1 MTAISDQHW
10 RCLCDRI
17 GAYLKR
23 RVFDP
28 IRAED
33 LLQETLL
40 RIAKQER
47 SIGSIRNVEAWA
59 IRIARNVLVDDL
71 RKNKAKLEEFVD
83 QIPSEEERE
92 EANYNSDVG
101 RWLVGYISELP
112 EAYGEAVRL
121 VDLEGIPQKEA
132 AKRIGI
138 SYSGFKSR
146 VQRGRAMIKELIQ
159 GCCRLELDARGN
171 VVNYTSRNRERC
183 SC

>member
-17 GAYLKR
+17 NAYLRR
-23 RVFDP
+23 RVYDP
-28 IRAED
+28 NRVED

-40 RIAKQER
+40 RIAKQAR
-47 SIGSIRNVEAWA
+47 PIGSIRNAEAWA

-92 EANYNSDVG
+92 ANFNSDVG
-101 RWLVGYISELP
+101 RWLVGYVSELP
-112 EAYGEAVRL
+112 KVYGEAVRL
-121 VDLEGIPQKEA
+121 ADLEGVPQMEA

-159 GCCRLELDARGN
+159 ECCRLELDTRGN
-171 VVNYTSRNRERC
+171 IVNYTARSREKC